1 MSEYKGRTQLLCAI
15 AVSLWS
21 AVAAGGQAT
30 GAGALSAPLR
40 AHLQG
45 ERFDIVTSIRGL
57 PLGVRNTLET
67 LFGSGGLDIAEP
79 GAEFQM
85 TKGAVDPK
93 LPTRRLAAAWCSTDH
108 CFVYYE
114 RGGSAHT
121 WHAALFH
128 WTPAGTK
135 LEGGGVAPA
144 GLATTDAVRNLILT
158 GATKAG
164 SW

>member
-1 MSEYKGRTQLLCAI
+1 MALES
-15 AVSLWS
+15 
-21 AVAAGGQAT
+21 QAT

-40 AHLQG
+40 ARLQG

-57 PLGVRNTLET
+57 PLGVRNTLEM

-85 TKGAVDPK
+85 TNAAVDAK
-93 LPTRRLAAAWCSTDH
+93 LPNRRLAAAWCSIDH
-108 CFVYYE
+108 CLVYHE
-114 RGGSAHT
+114 RGGSAHS

-135 LEGGGVAPA
+135 LEGGGA
-144 GLATTDAVRNLILT
+144 GGPGDYRR
-158 GATKAG
+158 GAQPDSDGSDQAG

>member
-1 MSEYKGRTQLLCAI
+1 MRDRRDLLLGLGRRSPGDGCRR
-15 AVSLWS
+15 AV
-21 AVAAGGQAT
+21 
-30 GAGALSAPLR
+30 R
-40 AHLQG
+40 A
-45 ERFDIVTSIRGL
+45 
-57 PLGVRNTLET
+57 
-67 LFGSGGLDIAEP
+67 
-79 GAEFQM
+79 
-85 TKGAVDPK
+85 KGAVDPK
-93 LPTRRLAAAWCSTDH
+93 LPTRRLAGAGCSTDH

-135 LEGGGVAPA
+135 LEGGGTAPA
-144 GLATTDAVRNLILT
+144 GLATIDAVRNLILS